1 MKNKVCPAERL
12 VERRDISVL
21 ALTPNLTTKSLYD
34 FSFYI

>member
-1 MKNKVCPAERL
+1 MKNKVSPAETL

-21 ALTPNLTTKSLYD
+21 ALIPHLATKSLYD